1 MPNWNQKTKTHKIK
15 FPFCQG
21 QTKTPGGFY
30 TWPPIHGIICLFVP
44 DFPTAMVEI
53 LEVRV
58 PSPRDQVSRY
68 LPKWKGH
75 HRIDPCLTL
84 GNLRFFSKKKMRG
97 CYCIYISW
105 WDGNT
110 RYTNI
115 SYISCIYISIIY
127 KKLLFF
133 WGGGALL
140 QASISCS
147 WIPVTRI
154 QAGQNFNRCWPIGS
168 RNTSC
173 LPWKGLS
180 RHLQLCGRLFPNF
193 YMWNCVSNLEGEL
206 SKKWNQDM
214 EILGLYPLILDN
226 ASIQHYVYT
235 AFIYTLYTYIQR
247 WA

>member
-127 KKLLFF
+127 KSFF
-133 WGGGALL
+133 FFGGGGATISIHKLFMDSSNQNPGWTEFQPLL
-140 QASISCS
+140 TYRFAQH
-147 WIPVTRI
+147 VVFTM
-154 QAGQNFNRCWPIGS
+154 
-168 RNTSC
+168 
-173 LPWKGLS
+173 KGI
-180 RHLQLCGRLFPNF
+180 
-193 YMWNCVSNLEGEL
+193 
-206 SKKWNQDM
+206 K
-214 EILGLYPLILDN
+214 
-226 ASIQHYVYT
+226 
-235 AFIYTLYTYIQR
+235 
-247 WA
+247 